1 MPPGLLPIQSGVGN
15 VANAVLAGLDD
26 SEFTDLVA
34 FTEVLQD
41 GMLDLLDSGT
51 LRAASATSFGLSS
64 DGVRRFMEGID
75 GYKGRILLRSQ
86 EISNHPEVVRRLGV
100 LAMNGMI
107 EADIY
112 GNVNATHLMGSA
124 VMNGIGGSGDFARN
138 GFCSFF
144 LSPSTAKGCAISAI
158 VPMVSHVDH
167 TEHDV
172 DVVVTER
179 GLADLRGLAPRDRA
193 PRIIEGCAH
202 PSFRDQLRDYFDRA
216 SRGSAERPP
225 HPTPARRGAV
235 VASALPRHGKHAPR
249 IAGCRPIHQN
259 DAIARGRSSSLAAN
273 KANKRWPP

>member
-64 DGVRRFMEGID
+64 DGVRRFMEEID

-86 EISNHPEVVRRLGV
+86 KISNHPEVVRRLGV

-112 GNVNATHLMGSA
+112 GNMNSTHLMGSA
-124 VMNGIGGSGDFARN
+124 IMNGIGGSGDFARN

-158 VPMVSHVDH
+158 VPMVSDVDH

-179 GLADLRGLAPRDRA
+179 GLADLRGLAPRDRGPTDHRGLRA
-193 PRIIEGCAH
+193 PVV
-202 PSFRDQLRDYFDRA
+202 P
-216 SRGSAERPP
+216 GSAARLLRPSRLDR
-225 HPTPARRGAV
+225 TPATPHTCSTRRCRGISATSPREACSPLQ
-235 VASALPRHGKHAPR
+235 VAAPSIR
-249 IAGCRPIHQN
+249 TTQ
-259 DAIARGRSSSLAAN
+259 
-273 KANKRWPP
+273 